1 MTIIEVSKQPK
12 VELTT
17 KKHSYVYHLNVNSDL
32 IQDMY
37 EDESINSYQLADKV
51 KQIIINV
58 NDKEIDKKS
67 KATLRFLQSL
77 DKVKYSKDEIVMLV
91 WNSMMKGDGLGVI

>member
-17 KKHSYVYHLNVNSDL
+17 KQQSYVYHLNVNSDL

-37 EDESINSYQLADKV
+37 EDESINSCQLADKV

-77 DKVKYSKDEIVMLV
+77 DKVKHSKDEIVMLV

>member
-1 MTIIEVSKQPK
+1 MTIIEVSKPR

-17 KKHSYVYHLNVNSDL
+17 KEQSYVYHLNANKNE

-37 EDESINSYQLADKV
+37 EDEAINTKTLIDRI
-51 KQIIINV
+51 KQIVINV
-58 NDKEIDKKS
+58 NTKELSQKS
-67 KATLRFLQSL
+67 KATLRFLASL
-77 DKVKYSKDEIVMLV
+77 ESKKTKDDVVMLV